1 MLTQLEALKA
11 MGIEVWVLKR
21 EEEEIVEKQ
30 STSVLI
36 EPDPGARQNSLDA
49 LNFRKQFSAES
60 KTSTNAP
67 LLAEKAVS
75 PNVSSS
81 PQFRFALLHYMT
93 VGFCV
98 SLSEMDELP
107 RRIFDDIARFMG
119 AHPKTMKQQII
130 EWPMLETS
138 SIDQSLDA
146 ARQVVTQKFG
156 LLPAKVI
163 VMGYDLVPYFGPLE
177 KALMETPVLVGSQSY
192 LLIPSLSELK
202 RSAQRKR
209 ELLALLNGWF

>member
-11 MGIEVWVLKR
+11 MGIEVWVLR
-21 EEEEIVEKQ
+21 REEIVEEQ

-49 LNFRKQFSAES
+49 LNFRKQFGAET

-67 LLAEKAVS
+67 LLAEKAVF

-81 PQFRFALLHYMT
+81 PKFRFALLHYMT

-98 SLSEMDELP
+98 SLSEVDEMP

-119 AHPKTMKQQII
+119 ADPKTMKQQII

-163 VMGYDLVPYFGPLE
+163 VMGYDLIPYFGPLE

-192 LLIPSLSELK
+192 LLIPSFSELK

-209 ELLALLNGWF
+209 ELLVLLNGWL